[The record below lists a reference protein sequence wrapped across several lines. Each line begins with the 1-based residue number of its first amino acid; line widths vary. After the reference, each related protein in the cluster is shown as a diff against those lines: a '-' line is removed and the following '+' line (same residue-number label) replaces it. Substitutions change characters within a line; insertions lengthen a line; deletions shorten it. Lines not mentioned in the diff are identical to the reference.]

1 MTATAKPLTDPQRR
15 ALLWARSVADGDLPG
30 TLHRP
35 RQAVL
40 DRLRDA
46 KLITFETRRVVM
58 RHSTKASATTYHLPS
73 VDITAAGRAALVT
86 RADLGSLV
94 VGQQV
99 RLPYGSRAWINI
111 ESIGALSS
119 DEPRRRTA
127 RVQRAGDQNADDR
140 AQDSYVLILHD
151 YSYVVRGVL

>member
-1 MTATAKPLTDPQRR
+1 MTATTKPLTDPQRR

-30 TLHRP
+30 TLNRP

-46 KLITFETRRVVM
+46 KLITFDMRRVTGKS
-58 RHSTKASATTYHLPS
+58 RITYHLPS
-73 VDITAAGRAALVT
+73 NVNITAAGRAALVT
-86 RADLGSLV
+86 RADLGSLT

-111 ESIGALSS
+111 ESISALSS

-127 RVQRAGDQNADDR
+127 RVRRAGGQNADDR
-140 AQDSYVLILHD
+140 VRDSYVLILHD